1 MTPKQPR
8 ILVADDL
15 PAIHDDYRKIL
26 APRASSKVSL
36 SGIADFAP
44 NFALTSSPA
53 TDSLSPLQIDSVMQ
67 GEDAVQA
74 VIQARAEGRPFALVF
89 LDVRMPPG
97 IDGVETAI
105 RLRMVDPDLQIVL
118 CTAYSDY
125 SFAEIS
131 KRFKESDGLL
141 ILKKPFDPVEVQQIT
156 QALCRKWMLSV
167 DNKTILANLEARV
180 RQRTTELE
188 HAKARLELALL
199 GAEAA
204 NRAKT
209 DFLHCISH
217 ELNTP
222 LNGIMGAAAVIEL
235 SHDAESAELG
245 RIVLE
250 SSERL
255 NRLFSRILR
264 YLTLGSAPCKI
275 SASMNMQGIVDAAV
289 APHLLVAT
297 RAGVPLI
304 VDNRCPPLLCL
315 NGEAQQLSQAL
326 DCLVENA
333 VKFTTSGRIEV
344 RLRTESDTVFVAEVM
359 DTGPG
364 ITGQQLDKLYELFTP
379 GDTRSNRKHEGVGI
393 GLTFAKRV
401 AEYFGGHLD
410 FRNRQEGGS
419 VFTLTL
425 PCQLQ

>member
-1 MTPKQPR
+1 MMPKTPR
-8 ILVADDL
+8 ILIADDL
-15 PAIHDDYRKIL
+15 PAIHEDYRKIL
-26 APRASSKVSL
+26 APRSPKVSL
-36 SGIADFAP
+36 TGMADFAP
-44 NFALTSSPA
+44 RFAQASAA
-53 TDSLSPLQIDSVMQ
+53 TETLAPPQIDSVMQ

-74 VIQARAEGRPFALVF
+74 VIKARDEGYPFALVF

-97 IDGVETAI
+97 IDGVETAM
-105 RLRMVDPDLQIVL
+105 RLRAVDPDLQIVL

-125 SFAEIS
+125 SFMEIS

-141 ILKKPFDPVEVQQIT
+141 ILKKPFDPVEVQQIS
-156 QALCRKWMLSV
+156 QALCRKWLLSI
-167 DNKTILANLEARV
+167 DNKAILENLEARV
-180 RQRTTELE
+180 RQRTAELE

-209 DFLHCISH
+209 DFLQCISH

-222 LNGIMGAAAVIEL
+222 LNGIMGAASVIEL
-235 SHDAESAELG
+235 SSDAESAELG
-245 RIVLE
+245 RIVHQ

-264 YLTLGSAPCKI
+264 YLTIGPTPCTT
-275 SASMNMQGIVDAAV
+275 SQSMNMQVIVDAAV
-289 APHLLVAT
+289 APHLTAAI
-297 RAGVPLI
+297 RAGIQLL
-304 VDNRCPPLLCL
+304 VDNRCPPLLNL

-333 VKFTTSGRIEV
+333 IKFTARGRIDV
-344 RLRTESDTVFVAEVM
+344 RLRVEEGTSFVAEVM

-364 ITGQQLDKLYELFTP
+364 ISGQQLDKLYELFSP
-379 GDTRSNRKHEGVGI
+379 GDTRTNRKHDGVGI
-393 GLTFAKRV
+393 GLTFSKRV
-401 AEYFGGHLD
+401 AEYFGGRLE
-410 FRNRQEGGS
+410 FRNRDEGGS

-425 PCQLQ
+425 PCSIP